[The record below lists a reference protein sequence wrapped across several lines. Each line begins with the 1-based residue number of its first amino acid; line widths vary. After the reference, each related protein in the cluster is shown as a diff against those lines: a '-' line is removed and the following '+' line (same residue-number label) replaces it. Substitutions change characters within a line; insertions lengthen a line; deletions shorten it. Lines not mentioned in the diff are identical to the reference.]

1 MQREQSTQFNQVN
14 RMQAL
19 INSWNELSRSYELIV
34 MVLELN
40 PDGNWSPV
48 DVRYSTDLKTG
59 GVYQLR
65 QGQSRQIS
73 LCLRE
78 VASESVLSYN
88 GILFTHKPHK
98 IEQISIGCIECQD
111 LITST
116 LDSYQEH
123 DLNRLREKCRSML
136 DQRKHYLYSKLKQLS
151 EFKKDE
157 NKEIY
162 ESIYKQLADIGEEQA
177 ALDAPSDDSHLPG
190 ATLKWNPAQGMEEHV
205 PIVFMDL
212 FEDDLNAKISKDY
225 TDSFKSAS
233 CKSEDKDDEFNG
245 REKLQIYSHNS
256 QNIKNLETKSVVT
269 IGEENYLKFEKKDGQ
284 SSAYLDLKIISWN
297 DSSAVEVQDAF
308 ENAYIDDL
316 AKKLENGREI
326 ILRATARWDSSEH
339 KSKYLNKE
347 TPLDARVYLII
358 KVKVRFKLD
367 CINSNNKKKK

>member
-1 MQREQSTQFNQVN
+1 M
-14 RMQAL
+14 
-19 INSWNELSRSYELIV
+19 
-34 MVLELN
+34 
-40 PDGNWSPV
+40 
-48 DVRYSTDLKTG
+48 
-59 GVYQLR
+59 
-65 QGQSRQIS
+65 
-73 LCLRE
+73 
-78 VASESVLSYN
+78 ASDSVLSYN
-88 GILFTHKPHK
+88 GLLFTHKPHK
-98 IEQISIGCIECQD
+98 IELISIGCIECQD
-111 LITST
+111 LVMST

-136 DQRKHYLYSKLKQLS
+136 DQRKHYLYSKLKKIS

-212 FEDDLNAKISKDY
+212 LEDDFNAKISKDY
-225 TDSFKSAS
+225 TDSFKSVS
-233 CKSEDKDDEFNG
+233 CKSEDKDDEFTG
-245 REKLQIYSHNS
+245 RESLEIYSHNWN
-256 QNIKNLETKSVVT
+256 NIKNSETTSIT
-269 IGEENYLKFEKKDGQ
+269 IGEENYLKYEKKDEQ
-284 SSAYLDLKIISWN
+284 TSTYLDLKIISWN

-316 AKKLENGREI
+316 AKKLENGREM

-339 KSKYLNKE
+339 KTKYLNKE

-358 KVKVRFKLD
+358 KVKVKFKLD
-367 CINSNNKKKK
+367 CMNSNHNEKK